1 MPTMMR
7 RRPRSR
13 HDRNEDTKQR
23 REMRLG
29 LLGTAALVVLLIAAG
44 LIYVLPIG
52 KHTYTADLTDAQ
64 SVKAGDQV
72 RVAGIP
78 VGSVKSLQLQRKKVR
93 MTFTADDD
101 VHLGDQTTL
110 EIRMLTAVG
119 GHYIAVFPA
128 GTKPLGRKTIPADRV
143 RLPYSLVQTMQDA
156 ATPIDQVDGDTL
168 RKNFATLQDSL
179 DNSPDSLRH
188 MTSAMEGFVGIL
200 DRQNSEIS
208 KALEVM
214 DEYLTTIDR
223 NRSLLG
229 TFVRQIGLL
238 ETEGL
243 DKQAEISEALR
254 IAGELLSRI
263 AAAEPAWREVLQPV
277 VDKLLEALPEL
288 KDLGA
293 RMGQATTAIGD
304 LRARLQATMT
314 AQGPVLDQSD
324 VTLTAPSL
332 CVPVP
337 GRGC

>member
-1 MPTMMR
+1 MPTMTR
-7 RRPRSR
+7 RRPHSR
-13 HDRNEDTKQR
+13 HDRHEDTKQR

-64 SVKAGDQV
+64 SVKVGDQV

-101 VHLGDQTTL
+101 VHLGNQTTL

-179 DNSPDSLRH
+179 DSSPDSLRH

-214 DEYLTTIDR
+214 DEYLTTIDQ

-238 ETEGL
+238 ETESL

-263 AAAEPAWREVLQPV
+263 AAVEPAWREVLQPV

-293 RMGQATTAIGD
+293 RMSQATTAIGD
-304 LRARLQATMT
+304 LRARLQTAMT